1 MVEGWGLLAARIAS
15 ERSRRWRSRAA
26 FAKAA
31 GVSVRVVD
39 DLERGRRSN
48 YSAATLAA
56 VEAALG
62 WEFGSAVR
70 VVSGGRPNREMDPYL
85 AQLVDVWPSLST
97 DARAMLARLA
107 EYARD
112 ARLGL

>member
-1 MVEGWGLLAARIAS
+1 MAEGWGLLAAQIAS

-31 GVSVRVVD
+31 GVSVRVID

-48 YSAATLAA
+48 YSDATLAT

-62 WEFGSAVR
+62 WEFGSAKR
-70 VVSGGRPNREMDPYL
+70 VVQGGRPRRETDPFL
-85 AQLVDVWPSLST
+85 AELVEIWPSLSP
-97 DARAMLARLA
+97 DARAMLVRLA
-107 EYARD
+107 QYARD
-112 ARLGL
+112 AAWRL

>member
-1 MVEGWGLLAARIAS
+1 MVEGWGLLAARIAA
-15 ERSRRWRSRAA
+15 ERSRRRHSRAA

-39 DLERGRRSN
+39 DLERGRRDN
-48 YSAATLAA
+48 YSDATLAA

-62 WEFGSAVR
+62 WEFGSAMR
-70 VVSGGRPNREMDPYL
+70 VVSGGRPHREMDPYL
-85 AQLVDVWPSLST
+85 AQLVEVWPSLSP